1 MWQEM
6 RKHEKKLRGMIVDY
20 KKRSE
25 RRKEYYERIKRD
37 PAEFLQIWGR
47 PAKIHLDP
55 AIATA
60 AESTLTA
67 WRDDETTMIDRFDVR
82 SHLDIIDEYALKHQQ
97 NQQASET
104 TMSEAEQNDERLC
117 NYERYRV
124 LIHNESTGVSE
135 EQCLRDIEFDEKFGA
150 LRDDHHP
157 AAREAK
163 KKKSTTKKAEIGFVY
178 DDAPIST
185 SSKKLS
191 TAAAAAAA
199 DDSDDEDDDDDDL
212 DIEIDINQL
221 TSENKASLNKVAT
234 HYGMAFGDFARML
247 ILDRE
252 EMQTIRDNKLEREQ
266 DIPVKG
272 RRARRER
279 RLAKERRIK
288 ERDFCPPNY
297 LNREMPKL
305 PVVQAKSK
313 SRSPSPVDTTPVK
326 EKIEFITA
334 FGDDDAS
341 KLNDLKRKRPFEKSL
356 LDECREAKKKA
367 DPTVIPVRTRRLVTP
382 PPLPSPT
389 TTSLVPCRSFQ
400 RKSQVLL
407 STLQKLKDDG
417 SPERRVL
424 SDDEIPA
431 IKIVRLD
438 KKEDKEESSNN
449 DDEEEEEDDDLQ
461 QYLKRKEARQRNQ
474 NSTTPQTSHKEQN
487 GPNQSTTP
495 KISAVKTPQEKLRRR
510 MQTLLKKQFQKDKDQ
525 QREREERE
533 EKEREVRESELRQ
546 SSAKLRHRHSRHRS
560 SSRSRSRSRSRS
572 PTSRR
577 RYRRSSSRSSS
588 STSSTSSSSSSSSS
602 SPSHRSSKNRTRKR
616 PSPVKSRSP
625 TPEFLRQRFR
635 RSHHR
640 RDSSSSSSSSRS
652 NRSSSRKKRTDY
664 K

>member
-1 MWQEM
+1 M

-55 AIATA
+55 SIATA
-60 AESTLTA
+60 AEATLTP

-82 SHLDIIDEYALKHQQ
+82 SHLDVIDEYALKSQQ
-97 NQQASET
+97 NQQGFESLSEI
-104 TMSEAEQNDERLC
+104 EQNEERVC

-124 LIHNESTGVSE
+124 LIHNESNSVSE

-157 AAREAK
+157 ASKEAK
-163 KKKSTTKKAEIGFVY
+163 KKKSATKKAEIGFVY
-178 DDAPIST
+178 DDAPVPT
-185 SSKKLS
+185 LTKKS
-191 TAAAAAAA
+191 TAA
-199 DDSDDEDDDDDDL
+199 DNSDESDEDDNDEDLDL
-212 DIEIDINQL
+212 DIEIDITQL

-252 EMQTIRDNKLEREQ
+252 EMQAIKDNKLEREQ

-288 ERDFCPPNY
+288 ERDFCPPSY
-297 LNREMPKL
+297 LSREIPKL
-305 PVVQAKSK
+305 PVVKAKSK
-313 SRSPSPVDTTPVK
+313 SRSPSPVDTTPLK

-334 FGDDDAS
+334 FGDDETS
-341 KLNDLKRKRPFEKSL
+341 KNNELKRKRPFEKSL

-367 DPTVIPVRTRRLVTP
+367 EPTTIPIKVRRLVTP
-382 PPLPSPT
+382 PRLPTPT
-389 TTSLVPCRSFQ
+389 TSIVPCRSVQ
-400 RKSQVLL
+400 RKSQVFL
-407 STLQKLKDDG
+407 STLQKLKEDS

-424 SDDEIPA
+424 SDDEISA
-431 IKIVRLD
+431 IKVIRTA
-438 KKEDKEESSNN
+438 KKEENKD
-449 DDEEEEEDDDLQ
+449 DDEEDNEDDDDLQ
-461 QYLKRKEARQRNQ
+461 QYLKRKEARQRNL
-474 NSTTPQTSHKEQN
+474 NLSITPTNHKEQN
-487 GPNQSTTP
+487 GSNESTTLAT
-495 KISAVKTPQEKLRRR
+495 KASMIKTPQEKLRRR
-510 MQTLLKKQFQKDKDQ
+510 MQSLLKKQFQKDKDL
-525 QREREERE
+525 QRERQQRE

-546 SSAKLRHRHSRHRS
+546 SSSKLRHRRSRHHS
-560 SSRSRSRSRSRS
+560 GSRSRSRTRSHS
-572 PTSRR
+572 PSSRR
-577 RYRRSSSRSSS
+577 RRQRS
-588 STSSTSSSSSSSSS
+588 SSTSSSSSSSSS
-602 SPSHRSSKNRTRKR
+602 STSSSSPSRHSSDNRKKKR
-616 PSPVKSRSP
+616 ASPVKPRSP

-635 RSHHR
+635 RNYR
-640 RDSSSSSSSSRS
+640 RRASSSSSSSASSSRS
-652 NRSSSRKKRTDY
+652 DRSSSKRKRTDY